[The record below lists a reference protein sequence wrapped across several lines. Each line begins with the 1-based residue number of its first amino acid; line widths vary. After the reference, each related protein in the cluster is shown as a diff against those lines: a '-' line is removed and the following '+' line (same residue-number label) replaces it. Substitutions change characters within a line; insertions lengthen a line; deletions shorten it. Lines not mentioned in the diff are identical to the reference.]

1 MGSGLRLDCVVSMG
15 SFATNGPAIM
25 SLYTGNNST
34 KILAQAVPNTLPL
47 LPLVSVV
54 VFPYHVASFSVHRKP
69 NINLLN
75 SLPTTDTMLCLAT
88 QRDQQAETIGGEAD
102 LYPIGVSGRLIHKM
116 YLPDGTIQCAV
127 QGLTRVKI
135 KKVTTLEP
143 FAVAEVTPAR
153 TIGGEDE
160 SPAMVRL
167 IQEALEKF
175 ETLVSLDPNYSN
187 ELVNVLK
194 MNIKGPGRFADLL
207 ATYMSLPVKTKAEI
221 LCELDCRKRLKLVIK
236 LIEDEIARL
245 AVDKEVQMRTQVA
258 IEKSQREYFLR
269 QQLKAIRGELGE
281 AEGTE
286 AEIEKLRLRLDEAKL
301 PEVAHRETSSEID
314 RLALISE
321 ASAEYNVVHTHID
334 WLLSLPWHDASVDNL
349 DLKRVREVLDKDH
362 FGLEEV
368 KDRIVEFLA
377 VLKLKKEL
385 KGPILCLVG
394 PPGVGKTSL
403 GRSVADAMGRQF
415 QRISL
420 GGLSDDAEIM
430 GHRRTYVGAMP
441 GRIIQSMKKAGKS
454 NPIFMLDEVD
464 KLSQSLRGDPAA
476 ALLEVLDPEQNHQFV
491 DRYLDVP
498 FDLSK
503 VLFICTAN
511 MLDTIPGPLRDRMEV
526 IRLSGYTLEE
536 KEKIAKRYIIPR
548 QVEQAGLTKGK
559 IKFPTSTIRE
569 IVRGYTRE
577 AGLRNFERRLAGI
590 CRKLAT
596 RVASGELKLDTE
608 VVIRKDDV
616 LEYLG
621 PRLWL
626 PEEGSRKPEVGV
638 VNGLAWTSMGGDTL
652 LIESTRYAGKG
663 NVKVTGSLGEVMKES
678 VSTAL
683 SFVRSNA
690 KLLGIPDGDFDKY
703 DVHVHF
709 PEGAVP
715 KDGPSAGVSI
725 TTALVS
731 LFTGKKVRGDVAMT
745 GEVTLRG
752 KVLPVGGIKE
762 KVLAAY
768 RSGLKEVLLP
778 HLNDKDLRDVP
789 EEAKKA
795 LKITLTED
803 VRENLA
809 RAIIGLELPDIPKPP
824 RKTRDKRGEPGVTD
838 PQPGSTPKKKHPPS
852 EDE

>member
-1 MGSGLRLDCVVSMG
+1 MSGYS
-15 SFATNGPAIM
+15 
-25 SLYTGNNST
+25 GNNST
-34 KILAQAVPNTLPL
+34 KILAQSVPNTLPL

-75 SLPTTDTMLCLAT
+75 SLPTADTMLCLAT
-88 QRDQQAETIGGEAD
+88 QRDQQAETIKGLED
-102 LYPIGVSGRLIHKM
+102 LYPIAVSGRLIHKM

-127 QGLTRVKI
+127 QGLTRVKL
-135 KKVTTLEP
+135 KKMTSLDP

-153 TIGGEDE
+153 TVGGDDE
-160 SPAMVRL
+160 SPAMMRL

-175 ETLVSLDPNYSN
+175 ETLVSLDPAYSN

-194 MNIKGPGRFADLL
+194 MNIRGPGRFADLL
-207 ATYMSLPVKTKAEI
+207 ATYMSLPVKVKAEI
-221 LCELDCRKRLKLVIK
+221 LCELDCKKRLKQVIK

-245 AVDKEVQMRTQVA
+245 AVDREVQMRTQVA

-269 QQLKAIRGELGE
+269 QQLKAIRSELGDV
-281 AEGTE
+281 EGTE
-286 AEIEKLRLRLDEAKL
+286 AAIEKLKERMDAARL
-301 PEVAHRETSSEID
+301 PEPARKECEAEID
-314 RLALISE
+314 RLSLISE

-334 WLLSLPWHDASVDNL
+334 WLLSVPWHETSIDNL
-349 DLKRVREVLDKDH
+349 DLKRVRAVLDKDH

-368 KDRIVEFLA
+368 KDRIIEFLA

-403 GRSVADAMGRQF
+403 GRSVAHAMGREF

-441 GRIIQSMKKAGKS
+441 GRILQAMKKSGKA
-454 NPIFMLDEVD
+454 NPILMLDEVD

-498 FDLSK
+498 YDLSR

-526 IRLSGYTLEE
+526 IRLAGYTLEE
-536 KEKIAKRYIIPR
+536 KEAIAKRYIIPR
-548 QVEQAGLTKGK
+548 QIENAGLKPGNV
-559 IKFPTSTIRE
+559 KFPKATIRE

-577 AGLRNFERRLAGI
+577 AGLRNFERRIAGI

-596 RVASGELKLDTE
+596 RVAAEEINLDAE
-608 VVIRKDDV
+608 VIIKPDDL

-626 PEEGSRKPEVGV
+626 PEAGARKPEIGV
-638 VNGLAWTSMGGDTL
+638 VSGLAWTSMGGDTL
-652 LIESTRYAGKG
+652 LIESTRYPGKG
-663 NVKVTGSLGEVMKES
+663 NVKVTGSLGDVMKES

-690 KLLGIPDGDFDKY
+690 AALGIPVEDFEKY

-725 TTALVS
+725 TTALTS
-731 LFTGKKVRGDVAMT
+731 LYTGKKVRGDIAMT

-752 KVLPVGGIKE
+752 KVLAVGGIKE

-778 HLNDKDLRDVP
+778 KLNDKDLKDVP

-795 LKITLTED
+795 LTITLTED
-803 VRENLA
+803 VRENLSK
-809 RAIIGLELPDIPKPP
+809 AIIGLDLQIPTPAK
-824 RKTRDKRGEPGVTD
+824 KTRT
-838 PQPGSTPKKKHPPS
+838 KKKARKS
-852 EDE
+852 GRDTEE

>member
-1 MGSGLRLDCVVSMG
+1 
-15 SFATNGPAIM
+15 M
-25 SLYTGNNST
+25 SVYTGNNST
-34 KILAQAVPNTLPL
+34 KIMAQAVPNTLPL

-75 SLPTTDTMLCLAT
+75 SLPTADTMLCLAT
-88 QRDQQAETIGGEAD
+88 QRDQQSESIAGADD
-102 LYPIGVSGRLIHKM
+102 LYPIAVSGRLIHKM

-135 KKVTTLEP
+135 KKLTGLDP
-143 FAVAEVTPAR
+143 FAVAEVSPAR
-153 TIGGEDE
+153 TTGSDDE
-160 SPAMVRL
+160 SPAMMRL

-207 ATYMSLPVKTKAEI
+207 ATYMSLPVKIKADI
-221 LCELDCRKRLKLVIK
+221 LCELDCKKRLKQVIK

-245 AVDKEVQMRTQVA
+245 AVDREVQMRTQVA

-269 QQLKAIRGELGE
+269 QQLKAIRGELGD

-286 AEIEKLRLRLDEAKL
+286 AEIEKLKERLDNAKL
-301 PEVAHRETSSEID
+301 PEGPHKECAAEID
-314 RLALISE
+314 RLSLISE
-321 ASAEYNVVHTHID
+321 ASAEYNVVFTHIE
-334 WLLSLPWHDASVDNL
+334 WLLSLPWHETSVDNL

-368 KDRIVEFLA
+368 KDRIIEFLA

-403 GRSVADAMGRQF
+403 GRSVAHAMGREF

-441 GRIIQSMKKAGKS
+441 GRIIQSMKKAGKA
-454 NPIFMLDEVD
+454 NPILMLDEVD

-476 ALLEVLDPEQNHQFV
+476 ALLEVLDPEQNHLFN

-526 IRLSGYTLEE
+526 IRLAGYTLEE
-536 KEKIAKRYIIPR
+536 KEEIARRYIIPR
-548 QVEQAGLTKGK
+548 QVENAGLKKGK
-559 IKFPTSTIRE
+559 VKFLKSTIRE

-577 AGLRNFERRLAGI
+577 AGLRNFERRIAGI

-596 RVASGELKLDTE
+596 KVAAEQMTLDEAIT
-608 VVIRKDDV
+608 IRPDDV

-626 PEEGSRKPEVGV
+626 PDASSRKPEIGV

-652 LIESTRYAGKG
+652 LIESTRYPGKG
-663 NVKVTGSLGEVMKES
+663 NVKVTGSLGDVMKES

-683 SFVRSNA
+683 SFVRTNA
-690 KLLGIPDGDFDKY
+690 EVLGIPVADFENY

-731 LFTGKKVRGDVAMT
+731 LFTGKKVRGDIAMT

-752 KVLPVGGIKE
+752 KVLAVGGIKE

-778 HLNDKDLRDVP
+778 QINEKDLREVP
-789 EEAKKA
+789 DEAKKA
-795 LKITLTED
+795 LKITLTDD
-803 VRENLA
+803 VRENLEK
-809 RAIIGLELPDIPKPP
+809 AIIGLTFAGQPAPPKG
-824 RKTRDKRGEPGVTD
+824 RKGKKR
-838 PQPGSTPKKKHPPS
+838 KKSAGKS
-852 EDE
+852 DE

>member
-1 MGSGLRLDCVVSMG
+1 MSGYS
-15 SFATNGPAIM
+15 
-25 SLYTGNNST
+25 GNNST
-34 KILAQAVPNTLPL
+34 KILAQSVPNTLPL

-75 SLPTTDTMLCLAT
+75 SLPTADTMLCLAT
-88 QRDQQAETIGGEAD
+88 QRDQQAETIKNLDD

-127 QGLTRVKI
+127 QGLTRVKL
-135 KKVTTLEP
+135 KKLTGLDP
-143 FAVAEVTPAR
+143 FAVAEVSPAR
-153 TIGGEDE
+153 TIGSDDE
-160 SPAMVRL
+160 SPAMMRL

-175 ETLVSLDPNYSN
+175 ETLVSLDPAYSN

-194 MNIKGPGRFADLL
+194 MNIRGPGRFADLL
-207 ATYMSLPVKTKAEI
+207 ATYMSLPVKVKAEI
-221 LCELDCRKRLKLVIK
+221 LCELDCKKRLKQVIK

-245 AVDKEVQMRTQVA
+245 AVDREVQMRTQVA

-269 QQLKAIRGELGE
+269 QQLKAIRGELGDV
-281 AEGTE
+281 EGTE
-286 AEIEKLRLRLDEAKL
+286 AAIEKLKERMDAARL
-301 PEVAHRETSSEID
+301 PEIARKECEAEID
-314 RLALISE
+314 RLSLISE

-334 WLLSLPWHDASVDNL
+334 WLLSVPWHETSIDNL
-349 DLKRVREVLDKDH
+349 DLKRVRAILDKDH

-368 KDRIVEFLA
+368 KDRIIEFLA

-403 GRSVADAMGRQF
+403 GRSVAHAMGREF

-441 GRIIQSMKKAGKS
+441 GRILQAMKKAGKA
-454 NPIFMLDEVD
+454 NPILMLDEVD
-464 KLSQSLRGDPAA
+464 KLSQSMRGDPAA
-476 ALLEVLDPEQNHQFV
+476 ALLEVLDPEQNHQFH

-498 FDLSK
+498 YDLSR

-526 IRLSGYTLEE
+526 IRLAGYTLEE
-536 KEKIAKRYIIPR
+536 KEAIAKRYIIPR
-548 QVEQAGLTKGK
+548 QIENAGLKAGNV
-559 IKFPTSTIRE
+559 KFPKATIRE

-577 AGLRNFERRLAGI
+577 AGLRNFERRIAGI

-596 RVASGELKLDTE
+596 RVAAEEISLDAE
-608 VVIRKDDV
+608 VTIKPDDL

-626 PEEGSRKPEVGV
+626 PEAGARRPEIGV
-638 VNGLAWTSMGGDTL
+638 VSGLAWTSMGGDTL
-652 LIESTRYAGKG
+652 LIESTRYPGKG
-663 NVKVTGSLGEVMKES
+663 NVKVTGSLGDVMKES

-690 KLLGIPDGDFDKY
+690 AALGIPIEDFEKY

-725 TTALVS
+725 TTALTS
-731 LFTGKKVRGDVAMT
+731 LYTGKKVRGDIAMT

-752 KVLPVGGIKE
+752 KVLAVGGIKE

-778 HLNDKDLRDVP
+778 KLNDKDLKDVP

-795 LKITLTED
+795 LTITLTED
-803 VRENLA
+803 VRENLSK
-809 RAIIGLELPDIPKPP
+809 AIIGLDLKLPAPT
-824 RKTRDKRGEPGVTD
+824 RKTRG
-838 PQPGSTPKKKHPPS
+838 KKKARKTGRDT
-852 EDE
+852 EE

>member
-1 MGSGLRLDCVVSMG
+1 MAV
-15 SFATNGPAIM
+15 
-25 SLYTGNNST
+25 YTGNNST
-34 KILAQAVPNTLPL
+34 KILAQSVPNTLPL

-54 VFPYHVASFSVHRKP
+54 VFPYHVASFSVHRTP

-75 SLPTTDTMLCLAT
+75 SLPTTDTMICLAT
-88 QRDQQAETIGGEAD
+88 QRDQQRESIATEAD
-102 LYPIGVSGRLIHKM
+102 LYEVGVSGRLIHKM
-116 YLPDGTIQCAV
+116 NLPDGTIQVAV
-127 QGLTRVKI
+127 QGLTRVNI
-135 KKVTTLEP
+135 KKLTGLEP
-143 FAVAEVTPAR
+143 FAVAEVSPAR
-153 TIGGEDE
+153 TVGSDDN
-160 SPAMVRL
+160 SPAMARL
-167 IQEALEKF
+167 IVEALEKF

-187 ELVNVLK
+187 ELINVLR

-221 LCELDCRKRLKLVIK
+221 LCELDCKKRLKLVIK

-245 AVDKEVQMRTQVA
+245 AVDREVQMRTQLD
-258 IEKSQREYFLR
+258 IEHSQREYFLR
-269 QQLKAIRGELGE
+269 QQLKAIRTELGDSDS
-281 AEGTE
+281 TE
-286 AEIEKLRLRLDEAKL
+286 AAVEKLRERLTEAKL
-301 PEVAHRETSSEID
+301 PPEAHKECAAEID
-314 RLALISE
+314 RLNLISE

-334 WLLSLPWHDASVDNL
+334 WLLSLPWHETSVDNL
-349 DLKRVREVLDKDH
+349 DLKRVRAILDKDH
-362 FGLEEV
+362 FGLEKV
-368 KDRIVEFLA
+368 KDRIIEFLA

-403 GRSVADAMGRQF
+403 GRSVAHAMGREF

-441 GRIIQSMKKAGKS
+441 GRIIQSMKKAGKA
-454 NPIFMLDEVD
+454 NPIMMLDEVD

-476 ALLEVLDPEQNHQFV
+476 ALLEVLDPEQNHVFN

-498 FDLSK
+498 FDLSR

-536 KEKIAKRYIIPR
+536 KEAIARRYIIPR
-548 QVEQAGLTKGK
+548 QIEAAGLKK
-559 IKFPTSTIRE
+559 DKVKLPTLTIRE
-569 IVRGYTRE
+569 IIRGYTRE
-577 AGLRNFERRLAGI
+577 AGLRNFERRIAGI
-590 CRKLAT
+590 CRKVAT
-596 RVASGELKLDTE
+596 RIARDEISADTE
-608 VVIRKDDV
+608 VKVSVDDI

-626 PEEGSRKPEVGV
+626 PEAGTRKPEIGV

-663 NVKVTGSLGEVMKES
+663 NVKVTGSLGDVMKES

-690 KLLGIPDGDFDKY
+690 AALGIPTEDFEKF

-731 LFTGKKVRGDVAMT
+731 LFTGKKVRGNIAMT

-752 KVLPVGGIKE
+752 KVLAVGGIKE

-778 HLNDKDLRDVP
+778 KINDKDLRDVP
-789 EEAKKA
+789 DEAKKA
-795 LKITLTED
+795 LKITLTDD
-803 VRENLA
+803 VRENLEA
-809 RAIIGLELPDIPKPP
+809 AIIGLKFPP
-824 RKTRDKRGEPGVTD
+824 PEPAKKQRKTRGRKGPASDTE
-838 PQPGSTPKKKHPPS
+838 
-852 EDE
+852 E

>member
-1 MGSGLRLDCVVSMG
+1 
-15 SFATNGPAIM
+15 M
-25 SLYTGNNST
+25 SVYTGNNST
-34 KILAQAVPNTLPL
+34 KIMAQAVPNALPL

-75 SLPTTDTMLCLAT
+75 SLPTADTMLCLAT
-88 QRDQQAETIGGEAD
+88 QRDQQSESIAGADD
-102 LYPIGVSGRLIHKM
+102 LYPIAVSGRLIHKM

-135 KKVTTLEP
+135 KKVTGLEP
-143 FAVAEVTPAR
+143 FAVAEVSPAR
-153 TIGGEDE
+153 TTGSDDE
-160 SPAMVRL
+160 SPAMMRL

-207 ATYMSLPVKTKAEI
+207 ATYMSLPVKVKADI
-221 LCELDCRKRLKLVIK
+221 LCELDCKKRLKQVIK

-245 AVDKEVQMRTQVA
+245 AVDREVQMRTQVA

-269 QQLKAIRGELGE
+269 QQLKAIRGELGD

-286 AEIEKLRLRLDEAKL
+286 AEIEKLKERLDAAKL
-301 PEVAHRETSSEID
+301 PEHAHKECEAEID
-314 RLALISE
+314 RLSLISE
-321 ASAEYNVVHTHID
+321 ASAEYNVVFTHIE
-334 WLLSLPWHDASVDNL
+334 WLLSLPWHETSVDNL

-368 KDRIVEFLA
+368 KDRIIEFLA

-403 GRSVADAMGRQF
+403 GRSVAHAMGREF

-441 GRIIQSMKKAGKS
+441 GRIIQAMKKAGKA
-454 NPIFMLDEVD
+454 NPILMLDEVD

-476 ALLEVLDPEQNHQFV
+476 ALLEVLDPEQNHLFN

-526 IRLSGYTLEE
+526 IRLAGYTLEE
-536 KEKIAKRYIIPR
+536 KEQIAKRYIIPR
-548 QVEQAGLTKGK
+548 QVENAGLKKGK
-559 IKFPTSTIRE
+559 VKFLKSTIRE

-577 AGLRNFERRLAGI
+577 AGLRNFERRIAGI

-596 RVASGELKLDTE
+596 KVAAEQMTLDEAIT
-608 VVIRKDDV
+608 IRPDDV

-626 PEEGSRKPEVGV
+626 PEAGTRKPEVGV

-652 LIESTRYAGKG
+652 LIESTRYKGKG
-663 NVKVTGSLGEVMKES
+663 NVKVTGSLGDVMKES

-690 KLLGIPDGDFDKY
+690 EVLGIPVSDFENF

-731 LFTGKKVRGDVAMT
+731 LFTGKKVRGDIAMT

-752 KVLPVGGIKE
+752 KVLAVGGIKE

-778 HLNDKDLRDVP
+778 QINEKDLREVP
-789 EEAKKA
+789 DEAKKA
-795 LKITLTED
+795 LKITLTDD
-803 VRENLA
+803 VRENLEK
-809 RAIIGLELPDIPKPP
+809 AIIGLKFAGQPAPTKGRSSKK
-824 RKTRDKRGEPGVTD
+824 RKK
-838 PQPGSTPKKKHPPS
+838 STSKS
-852 EDE
+852 DE

>member
-1 MGSGLRLDCVVSMG
+1 M
-15 SFATNGPAIM
+15 A
-25 SLYTGNNST
+25 LYTGNNST
-34 KILAQAVPNTLPL
+34 KILAGAVPNTLPL

-54 VFPYHVASFSVHRKP
+54 VFPYHVASFSVHRAP
-69 NINLLN
+69 NITLLN

-88 QRDQQAETIGGEAD
+88 QRDQQRESIRTNDD
-102 LYPIGVSGRLIHKM
+102 LYSIGVSGRLIHKM
-116 YLPDGTIQCAV
+116 NLPDGTIQVAV

-135 KKVTTLEP
+135 KKLTALEP
-143 FAVAEVTPAR
+143 FAVAEVSPAR
-153 TIGGEDE
+153 TVGSEDDT
-160 SPAMVRL
+160 PAMQRL
-167 IQEALEKF
+167 IVEALEKF

-221 LCELDCRKRLKLVIK
+221 LCELDCKKRLKLVIK

-245 AVDKEVQMRTQVA
+245 AVDREVQMRTQVA

-269 QQLKAIRGELGE
+269 QQLKAIRSELGDV
-281 AEGTE
+281 EGTE
-286 AEIEKLRLRLDEAKL
+286 AEVEKLKERLDESKL
-301 PEVAHRETSSEID
+301 PPEAHKECEAEID
-314 RLALISE
+314 RLSLISE
-321 ASAEYNVVHTHID
+321 ASAEYNVVRTHID
-334 WLLSLPWHDASVDNL
+334 WLLNVPWHKASEDNL
-349 DLKRVREVLDKDH
+349 DLKRVRAILDKDH
-362 FGLEEV
+362 FGLEKV
-368 KDRIVEFLA
+368 KDRIIEFLA

-403 GRSVADAMGRQF
+403 GRSVAHAMGREF

-441 GRIIQSMKKAGKS
+441 GRIIQAMKKAEYV
-454 NPIFMLDEVD
+454 NPILMLDEVD

-476 ALLEVLDPEQNHQFV
+476 ALLEVLDPEQNHTFQ
-491 DRYLDVP
+491 DRYLDVHY
-498 FDLSK
+498 DLSK

-526 IRLSGYTLEE
+526 IRLAGYTLEE
-536 KEKIAKRYIIPR
+536 KEEIAKKYIVPR
-548 QVEQAGLTKGK
+548 QVGNAGLKRGK
-559 IKFPTSTIRE
+559 VKFPKSTIRE

-577 AGLRNFERRLAGI
+577 AGLRNFERRIGGI

-596 RVASGELKLDTE
+596 KVAADE
-608 VVIRKDDV
+608 VSVDDV
-616 LEYLG
+616 TTVKPDDLLEYLG

-626 PEEGSRKPEVGV
+626 PDASSRKPEIGV
-638 VNGLAWTSMGGDTL
+638 VTGLAWTSMGGDTL
-652 LIESTRYAGKG
+652 LIESTRYKGKG
-663 NVKVTGSLGEVMKES
+663 NVKVTGSLGDVMKES

-683 SFVRSNA
+683 SFVRTNA
-690 KLLGIPDGDFDKY
+690 DALGIPVEDFEKY

-725 TTALVS
+725 TTALTS
-731 LFTGKKVRGDVAMT
+731 LYTGKKVRGNIAMT

-752 KVLPVGGIKE
+752 KVLAVGGIKE

-778 HLNDKDLRDVP
+778 LINEKDLREIPD
-789 EEAKKA
+789 EAKKA
-795 LKITLTED
+795 LKITLTDD
-803 VRENLA
+803 VRENLEK
-809 RAIIGLELPDIPKPP
+809 AIIGLKFKAETP
-824 RKTRDKRGEPGVTD
+824 
-838 PQPGSTPKKKHPPS
+838 PKKGRSARKRKKAATG
-852 EDE
+852 DE

>member
-1 MGSGLRLDCVVSMG
+1 
-15 SFATNGPAIM
+15 M
-25 SLYTGNNST
+25 SVYTGNNST
-34 KILAQAVPNTLPL
+34 KIMAQSVPNTLPL

-75 SLPTTDTMLCLAT
+75 ALPTADTMLCLAT
-88 QRDQQAETIGGEAD
+88 QRDQQRESIAGAED
-102 LYPIGVSGRLIHKM
+102 LYPIAVSGRLIHKM

-135 KKVTTLEP
+135 KKLTGLDP
-143 FAVAEVTPAR
+143 FAVAEVSPAR
-153 TIGGEDE
+153 TTGSDDE
-160 SPAMVRL
+160 SPAMMRL

-207 ATYMSLPVKTKAEI
+207 ATYMSLPVKVKADI
-221 LCELDCRKRLKLVIK
+221 LCELDCKKRLKQVIK

-245 AVDKEVQMRTQVA
+245 AVDREVQMRTQVA

-269 QQLKAIRGELGE
+269 QQLKAIRGELGD

-286 AEIEKLRLRLDEAKL
+286 AEIEKLKERLDAAKL
-301 PEVAHRETSSEID
+301 PEHAHKECEAEID
-314 RLALISE
+314 RLSLISE
-321 ASAEYNVVHTHID
+321 ASAEYNVVFTHIE
-334 WLLSLPWHDASVDNL
+334 WLLSLPWHETSEDNL
-349 DLKRVREVLDKDH
+349 DLKRVRAVLDKDH

-368 KDRIVEFLA
+368 KDRIIEFLA

-403 GRSVADAMGRQF
+403 GRSVAHAMGREF

-441 GRIIQSMKKAGKS
+441 GRIIQAMKKAGKA
-454 NPIFMLDEVD
+454 NPILMLDEVD

-476 ALLEVLDPEQNHQFV
+476 ALLEVLDPEQNHLFN
-491 DRYLDVP
+491 DRYLDTA

-526 IRLSGYTLEE
+526 IRLAGYTLEE
-536 KEKIAKRYIIPR
+536 KEQIAKRYIIPR
-548 QVEQAGLTKGK
+548 QVENAGLKKGK
-559 IKFPTSTIRE
+559 VKFLKSTIRE

-577 AGLRNFERRLAGI
+577 AGLRNFERRIAGI

-596 RVASGELKLDTE
+596 KVAAEQMSIDETIT
-608 VVIRKDDV
+608 IRPDDV

-626 PEEGSRKPEVGV
+626 PEAGTRAPEVGV

-652 LIESTRYAGKG
+652 LIESTRYKGKG
-663 NVKVTGSLGEVMKES
+663 NVKVTGSLGDVMKES

-690 KLLGIPDGDFDKY
+690 EVLGIPISDFENY

-731 LFTGKKVRGDVAMT
+731 LFTGKKVRGDIAMT

-752 KVLPVGGIKE
+752 KVLAVGGIKE

-778 HLNDKDLRDVP
+778 KINEKDLKDVP
-789 EEAKKA
+789 DEAKKA
-795 LKITLTED
+795 LKITLTDD
-803 VRENLA
+803 VRENLEK
-809 RAIIGLELPDIPKPP
+809 AIIGLTFPGQPAPPKGRSSKK
-824 RKTRDKRGEPGVTD
+824 RKK
-838 PQPGSTPKKKHPPS
+838 STSKS
-852 EDE
+852 DE

>member
-1 MGSGLRLDCVVSMG
+1 MSGYS
-15 SFATNGPAIM
+15 
-25 SLYTGNNST
+25 GNNST
-34 KILAQAVPNTLPL
+34 KILAQSVPNALPL

-75 SLPTTDTMLCLAT
+75 SLPTADTMLCLAT
-88 QRDQQAETIGGEAD
+88 QRDQQAETIKNLDD
-102 LYPIGVSGRLIHKM
+102 LYSIGVSGRLIHKM

-135 KKVTTLEP
+135 KKLTSLDP
-143 FAVAEVTPAR
+143 FAVAEVSPAR
-153 TIGGEDE
+153 TIGSDDE
-160 SPAMVRL
+160 SPAMMRL

-175 ETLVSLDPNYSN
+175 ETLVSLDPAYSN

-194 MNIKGPGRFADLL
+194 MNIRGPGRFADLL
-207 ATYMSLPVKTKAEI
+207 ATYMSLPVKVKAEI
-221 LCELDCRKRLKLVIK
+221 LCELDCKKRLKQVIK

-245 AVDKEVQMRTQVA
+245 AVDREVQMRTQVA

-269 QQLKAIRGELGE
+269 QQLKAIRSELGDV
-281 AEGTE
+281 EGTE
-286 AEIEKLRLRLDEAKL
+286 AAIDKLKERLDAARL
-301 PEVAHRETSSEID
+301 PEIARKECEAEID
-314 RLALISE
+314 RLSLISE

-334 WLLSLPWHDASVDNL
+334 WLLSLPWHETSEDNL
-349 DLKRVREVLDKDH
+349 DLKRVRAILDKDH

-368 KDRIVEFLA
+368 KDRIIEFLA

-403 GRSVADAMGRQF
+403 GRSVAHAMGREF

-441 GRIIQSMKKAGKS
+441 GRILQAMKKAGKA
-454 NPIFMLDEVD
+454 NPILMLDEVD
-464 KLSQSLRGDPAA
+464 KLSQSMRGDPAA
-476 ALLEVLDPEQNHQFV
+476 ALLEVLDPEQNHQFH

-498 FDLSK
+498 YDLSR

-526 IRLSGYTLEE
+526 IRLAGYTLEE
-536 KEKIAKRYIIPR
+536 KEAIAKRYIIPR
-548 QVEQAGLTKGK
+548 QVENAGLKAGK
-559 IKFPTSTIRE
+559 VKFPKATIRE

-577 AGLRNFERRLAGI
+577 AGLRNFERRIAGI

-596 RVASGELKLDTE
+596 RVAAEEISLDAE
-608 VVIRKDDV
+608 VTIKPDDL

-626 PEEGSRKPEVGV
+626 PEAGARRPEIGV
-638 VNGLAWTSMGGDTL
+638 VSGLAWTSMGGDTL
-652 LIESTRYAGKG
+652 LIESTRYPGKG
-663 NVKVTGSLGEVMKES
+663 NVKVTGSLGDVMKES

-690 KLLGIPDGDFDKY
+690 KALGIPIEDFEKY

-725 TTALVS
+725 TTALTS
-731 LFTGKKVRGDVAMT
+731 LYTGKKVRGDIAMT

-752 KVLPVGGIKE
+752 KVLAVGGIKE

-778 HLNDKDLRDVP
+778 KLNDKDLKDVP

-795 LKITLTED
+795 LTITLTED
-803 VRENLA
+803 VRENLSK
-809 RAIIGLELPDIPKPP
+809 AIIGLDLKVPAPT
-824 RKTRDKRGEPGVTD
+824 RKTRAKTHN
-838 PQPGSTPKKKHPPS
+838 KKKRNKPGRDT
-852 EDE
+852 DE